1 MKHVANRKKAVS
13 PLPRKS
19 YTQPKI
25 AVKKASG
32 VVAAAKSGKQSSTK
46 TAESAPII
54 QERNAKPKSV
64 QTRKQA
70 AGTELKAANLN
81 KKKNAVAAKP
91 APTAGKRVVKQKA
104 EKPVVKIVAE
114 TVKTKVQKS
123 KPVAAVVKKNLTAKV
138 SPAKAKLKVAAR
150 VETPKS
156 IKTAPK
162 VSAVKSI
169 KKVLPK
175 QSETKK
181 DRLAKVKVQTVKV
194 EKAIAKK
201 TAVTNKIAKKVGEP
215 KVKVAVKTAAVA
227 PKVAPPTA
235 KSKKIV
241 QPPAKIKP
249 VPTVK
254 KSVAET
260 LKTKL
265 PISSSTANR
274 TPKKASPTIAETL
287 PLIKA
292 NKAKIVAA
300 PIKTV
305 ITKARKI
312 KTEKTSNAAPVKI
325 SSPKKV
331 ELAAPPVEVV
341 NAPLPKPRK
350 KKVKP
355 LGAAIFRGKKERY
368 DFQVFPI
375 EGEFEDA
382 AAIFIISRR
391 VVDKNRRAHHR
402 MVCIGQTISV
412 LSELK
417 KHRKGK
423 CFKQHEANAISVL
436 REENEQKRLKIE
448 ADLRSAHTIPC
459 PHA

>member
-1 MKHVANRKKAVS
+1 M
-13 PLPRKS
+13 
-19 YTQPKI
+19 
-25 AVKKASG
+25 
-32 VVAAAKSGKQSSTK
+32 
-46 TAESAPII
+46 
-54 QERNAKPKSV
+54 
-64 QTRKQA
+64 
-70 AGTELKAANLN
+70 
-81 KKKNAVAAKP
+81 
-91 APTAGKRVVKQKA
+91 
-104 EKPVVKIVAE
+104 
-114 TVKTKVQKS
+114 
-123 KPVAAVVKKNLTAKV
+123 
-138 SPAKAKLKVAAR
+138 
-150 VETPKS
+150 
-156 IKTAPK
+156 
-162 VSAVKSI
+162 
-169 KKVLPK
+169 
-175 QSETKK
+175 
-181 DRLAKVKVQTVKV
+181 
-194 EKAIAKK
+194 
-201 TAVTNKIAKKVGEP
+201 
-215 KVKVAVKTAAVA
+215 KVAVKTAAVA

-241 QPPAKIKP
+241 QPTAKIKP

-274 TPKKASPTIAETL
+274 TSKKALPTIAETL

-292 NKAKIVAA
+292 SKAKIAVA

-341 NAPLPKPRK
+341 NAPLSKPRK

-459 PHA
+459 LRA